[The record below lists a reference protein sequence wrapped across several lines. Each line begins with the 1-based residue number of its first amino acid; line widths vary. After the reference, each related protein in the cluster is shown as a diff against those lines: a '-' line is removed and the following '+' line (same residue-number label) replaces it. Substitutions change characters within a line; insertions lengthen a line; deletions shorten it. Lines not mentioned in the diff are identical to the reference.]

1 MSDKEHKS
9 SYSFFKKGGEKTTG
23 IFEAMCLLAEEHN

>member
-9 SYSFFKKGGEKTTG
+9 SYSFFKKGGKKPQG
-23 IFEAMCLLAEEHN
+23 SLKQCVC